1 MIIIFHTFSPCF
13 INYTKIKLKKLYP
26 QPYRGGRGKKLP
38 INVSSAR
45 DRKFR
50 ESRFI
55 TDTPSEIPRGNELLP
70 LEARARTCIAFRRCE
85 RRGRGKA
92 GSGESR
98 GITDVT
104 RFLDVDAEDNSH
116 GTILCL
122 LEESLCRLCRLNWKM
137 LISIQPRARY
147 SLSSE
152 RHPLPS
158 PRPHPAPT
166 PFLLLPSILDD
177 EIKAREGKFYFALS
191 PFLFLAFSP
200 PIGKG

>member
-1 MIIIFHTFSPCF
+1 
-13 INYTKIKLKKLYP
+13 
-26 QPYRGGRGKKLP
+26 
-38 INVSSAR
+38 
-45 DRKFR
+45 
-50 ESRFI
+50 
-55 TDTPSEIPRGNELLP
+55 
-70 LEARARTCIAFRRCE
+70 
-85 RRGRGKA
+85 
-92 GSGESR
+92 
-98 GITDVT
+98 
-104 RFLDVDAEDNSH
+104 
-116 GTILCL
+116 
-122 LEESLCRLCRLNWKM
+122 M

-200 PIGKG
+200 PIGKGWFRTRDWSEVWDGKKEEREGRGKKDGSVEGRRILTMKREWECPLSQREKERESLFVFGDIESSINRNSGQLEIEDSTLVPVLD